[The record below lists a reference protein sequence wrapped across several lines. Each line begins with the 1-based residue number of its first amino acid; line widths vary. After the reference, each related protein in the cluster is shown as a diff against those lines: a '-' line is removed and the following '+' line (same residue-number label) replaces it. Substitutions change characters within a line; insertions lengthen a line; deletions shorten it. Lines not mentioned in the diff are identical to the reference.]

1 MPHPTERVLSA
12 MPIRQWPH
20 HEHFGRTTHYPLV
33 QASLAQR
40 MGAKFSHSCVPVH
53 ARDLSCLQGGVGGP
67 VGRERLRR
75 VVLLHRLETLRAP
88 HPLLWRVSQPV
99 LRPAQGLDAVICLCR
114 PYSRMCVVLF
124 R

>member
-1 MPHPTERVLSA
+1 MPHPTERALSS

-53 ARDLSCLQGGVGGP
+53 ARKLTAAVYRAVSVGLWGASAF
-67 VGRERLRR
+67 
-75 VVLLHRLETLRAP
+75 VVLCYFTDWKRFVRLIPFYGAYRN
-88 HPLLWRVSQPV
+88 
-99 LRPAQGLDAVICLCR
+99 
-114 PYSRMCVVLF
+114 PYYGPPKD
-124 R
+124 